1 MIKIGLTGSI
11 GSGKSIVAKIFDFLD
26 VPVYNADYQA
36 KLIINTSLV
45 LSRITEL
52 FGEIILNEDQT
63 LNRKLLAE
71 IVFNDKEKL
80 KKLNHLMH
88 PLVKNDFEAW
98 CNNYPSIPYV
108 IQEAA
113 ILYESGFNLLFDKI
127 VLVRAPEVLCIERVM
142 KRDDISAEMV
152 KARMSNQWNQ
162 ELKAKLAD
170 YIIENDEVNLLIP
183 QILQLHKE
191 FLSFSAK

>member
-11 GSGKSIVAKIFDFLD
+11 GSGKSLVAKIFDFLD

-36 KLIINTSLV
+36 KVIINSSLV
-45 LSRITEL
+45 LSRITEV
-52 FGEIILNEDQT
+52 FGKIILNEDQT

-80 KKLNHLMH
+80 EKLNHLVH

-98 CNNYPSIPYV
+98 CNNFHSMPYV

-113 ILYESGFNLLFDKI
+113 ILYESGLNLIFDKI
-127 VLVRAPEVLCIERVM
+127 VLVRAPQLLCIERVM
-142 KRDDISAEMV
+142 KRDNVSAEMV
-152 KARMSNQWNQ
+152 KARMSNQWDQ
-162 ELKAKLAD
+162 EHKAKLAD

-183 QILQLHKE
+183 QVLKLHKE
-191 FLSFSAK
+191 FLSI